1 MQLQINKPKVNIEF
15 RIEVLFRTESA
26 CFLSIVLLCSRSRDT
41 SAQKSRHNGQDVYED
56 IQRRGVFPQH
66 RFRSL
71 DKYSYR

>member
-1 MQLQINKPKVNIEF
+1 
-15 RIEVLFRTESA
+15 
-26 CFLSIVLLCSRSRDT
+26 
-41 SAQKSRHNGQDVYED
+41 VYED